1 MGNDGSNAL
10 GIIPTAVRALFD
22 KTSLDTSNH
31 VEFGVT
37 LVEVYGKEMRH
48 LLFPT
53 LARLT
58 RASDCCV
65 CEERISSANDCLGL
79 LQKGTLSRKTG
90 KTSMN
95 TASSREGKRHVPYR
109 DSKLTKLLQDSLGG
123 NSHTLILTHCVS
135 PAHRNLSETLNSLG
149 YASRARRIVNKLTVN
164 QTNDLQ
170 VARLRAHIELLTR
183 ERDGLQLHVERL
195 ERDDRPAAL
204 RHTKLSTQ
212 YDNTETKHQGT
223 SCSSM
228 LKVLVLGLA
237 LLVGVQAQ
245 PGQGNLPAD
254 VDFPRPWAD
263 IDADEYMKGLK
274 ERIEKFKKQRQE
286 DDGNL

>member
-79 LQKGTLSRKTG
+79 LQKGTLSRKTVQSG
-90 KTSMN
+90 IKTTRTPTLTFVDLAGSERQEK
-95 TASSREGKRHVPYR
+95 TLVEGLRFKESVDINSKRHVPYR

-223 SCSSM
+223 SC
-228 LKVLVLGLA
+228 A
-237 LLVGVQAQ
+237 TA
-245 PGQGNLPAD
+245 
-254 VDFPRPWAD
+254 
-263 IDADEYMKGLK
+263 YC
-274 ERIEKFKKQRQE
+274 RIPQTS
-286 DDGNL
+286 